1 MQTVYNSLSEV
12 FENIQT
18 WLHDMGTAAFG
29 IDMWSYMIS
38 FAILGICFSF
48 LISPALFGGAGSD
61 KAAKSKR
68 SKRK

>member
-18 WLHDMGTAAFG
+18 WLHDMGTAAVG
-29 IDMWSYMIS
+29 IDMWAYMIS
-38 FAILGICFSF
+38 FAILGICFSY
-48 LISPALFGGAGSD
+48 LIAPAIRGAGSD

-68 SKRK
+68 SKRE

>member
-18 WLHDMGTAAFG
+18 WLHDMGTAAVG

-48 LISPALFGGAGSD
+48 LISPSLFGGAGSD